1 MIGEELVRILR
12 AQFALEWEGIHG
24 APHWARV
31 RINGLRLAEATGAN
45 ARVVELFAFLH
56 DSRRENDGW
65 DPGHGMRAA
74 RLARKLAG
82 IAFELEAQELAL
94 LEAACRDHS
103 EGGTEGDITVLT
115 CWDADRLDL
124 GRVGVRPEPR
134 RLCTDAARDP
144 KTIEWAYQRS
154 LGR

>member
-1 MIGEELVRILR
+1 MIEKELVRVLR

-31 RINGLRLAEATGAN
+31 RVNGLRLAEATGAN

-65 DPGHGMRAA
+65 DPEHGVRAA

-82 IAFELEAQELAL
+82 VAFELDARELAL

-134 RLCTDAARDP
+134 RLCTVAARDP
-144 KTIEWAYQRS
+144 VTIEWAYQRS